1 MPGMATDTM
10 PSSLHF
16 TPLLAITIGW
26 FDLVF
31 LLTLGAGFWF
41 GRHRGASN
49 EYYPLVQWFAVCVAG
64 AFLSGPLGSLMHK
77 WLGLSQYTSQ
87 IFGYFVGGGMIF
99 IVFIIMNVLKVNE
112 ILDGDF
118 FGKGETHVGGVFG
131 SLKFLMLLMIPL
143 AIVHGRKF
151 SEAQINGTAHGKV
164 YAGIFQQSMTGSA
177 IANFGSFMLIKP
189 AAHTQ
194 ATKANSVG
202 AKKNRQMDA
211 ASSSD

>member
-1 MPGMATDTM
+1 MTTDSM
-10 PSSLHF
+10 LSSF
-16 TPLLAITIGW
+16 PMTPILALTVGW

-31 LLTLGAGFWF
+31 VLALGAGFWL

-49 EYYPLVQWFAVCVAG
+49 EYYPLAQWFAVCIAG
-64 AFLSGPLGSLMHK
+64 AILSGPLGGLMNK

-87 IFGYFVGGGMIF
+87 VFGYFVGGSMIL
-99 IVFIIMNVLKVNE
+99 IVFVMMNVLKVNE

-118 FGKGETHVGGVFG
+118 FGKGEAHVGGVFG
-131 SLKFLMLLMIPL
+131 SLKFVVFLMIPL
-143 AIVHGRKF
+143 AIIHGRKF
-151 SEAQINGTAHGKV
+151 TESQINSSTHGKI
-164 YAGIFQQSMTGSA
+164 YASVFQQSMTGSA
-177 IANFGSFMLIKP
+177 IGNFGGFMLIKP
-189 AAHTQ
+189 AAHTK